1 MLRGVTLIELPA
13 RTAKSEGA
21 GLCLAVKLPKESE
34 AVMNE
39 QEAHPQQPLNVAKR
53 TVVGMVAG
61 GIVTAVVMAVSVGS
75 MNKELEGEG
84 PVQRAVVG
92 FVAGM
97 ILGAVGGITG
107 RLVRG
112 IVAGLVVGAILIGIS
127 AMAHPAVGVAG
138 ELRSFDTGS
147 IKGEIAAA
155 IYGMVIGAIGG
166 GVGGA
171 SSRLAGPKK

>member
-1 MLRGVTLIELPA
+1 M
-13 RTAKSEGA
+13 SE
-21 GLCLAVKLPKESE
+21 KE
-34 AVMNE
+34 V
-39 QEAHPQQPLNVAKR
+39 HPRQPLNVAKR
-53 TVVGMVAG
+53 LFFGMIAG
-61 GIVTAVVMAVSVGS
+61 GVVTAVVMATTIGI
-75 MNKELEGEG
+75 MNRGLAGEG

-92 FVAGM
+92 FVAGT

-112 IVAGLVVGAILIGIS
+112 IVAGSVVGAILIGIS
-127 AMAHPAVGVAG
+127 AMAYPAVGVAG

-147 IKGEIAAA
+147 IKEEIAAA

-171 SSRLAGPKK
+171 SSRLVGPEKQKGSSV

>member
-1 MLRGVTLIELPA
+1 MSEKEL
-13 RTAKSEGA
+13 
-21 GLCLAVKLPKESE
+21 
-34 AVMNE
+34 
-39 QEAHPQQPLNVAKR
+39 HPQQPLNVAKR
-53 TVVGMVAG
+53 IVVGMVAG
-61 GIVTAVVMAVSVGS
+61 GIVTAVVLPATITIG
-75 MNKELEGEG
+75 GEE
-84 PVQRAVVG
+84 PLFRAAIG

-171 SSRLAGPKK
+171 SSRLVGPKKRTGSSV